1 MARLLIGNIKGPKG
15 DKGDTGATG
24 PQGKQGAQGVQGAK
38 GDVGLPALVMK
49 KSLVGEYPVGSTFT
63 GNVSEW
69 LNRTPLAN
77 EYSTALS
84 GGGKYSIV
92 WQCVSQSGSLFTGKT
107 ISRQSIIGTQ
117 GPAGPQGKQGAQGV
131 QGAKGDV
138 GLPAL
143 VMKKSLVGEY
153 PVGST
158 FTGNVS
164 EWLNRT
170 PLANEYST
178 ALSGGG
184 KYSIVWQCVSQSGS
198 LFTGK
203 TISRQS
209 IIGTQGPTGPQGPEG
224 LKGDKGD
231 KGDVGPAGEGGPTGP
246 QGPKGDTGPAGPTG
260 ATGPTGPQGKQGI
273 QGAQGLQGPQG
284 PTGPQG
290 ASGVTAPTSGFFTL
304 QVDPNGDL
312 YAVYADTTTASAAP
326 VSYDPA
332 TGDLYY
338 MINDGK

>member
-107 ISRQSIIGTQ
+107 ISRESIIGAQ
-117 GPAGPQGKQGAQGV
+117 GPKGAT
-131 QGAKGDV
+131 GA
-138 GLPAL
+138 A
-143 VMKKSLVGEY
+143 
-153 PVGST
+153 
-158 FTGNVS
+158 
-164 EWLNRT
+164 
-170 PLANEYST
+170 
-178 ALSGGG
+178 
-184 KYSIVWQCVSQSGS
+184 
-198 LFTGK
+198 
-203 TISRQS
+203 
-209 IIGTQGPTGPQGPEG
+209 GPTGPQGPEG

-231 KGDVGPAGEGGPTGP
+231 NGMSVSQAFIAAHPVGSLYWTTSTANPGTTYGGTWKECGTTLPGHIY
-246 QGPKGDTGPAGPTG
+246 QR
-260 ATGPTGPQGKQGI
+260 
-273 QGAQGLQGPQG
+273 
-284 PTGPQG
+284 
-290 ASGVTAPTSGFFTL
+290 TA
-304 QVDPNGDL
+304 
-312 YAVYADTTTASAAP
+312 
-326 VSYDPA
+326 
-332 TGDLYY
+332 
-338 MINDGK
+338 

>member
-1 MARLLIGNIKGPKG
+1 MARLLIGNIKGP
-15 DKGDTGATG
+15 
-24 PQGKQGAQGVQGAK
+24 K

-117 GPAGPQGKQGAQGV
+117 
-131 QGAKGDV
+131 
-138 GLPAL
+138 
-143 VMKKSLVGEY
+143 
-153 PVGST
+153 
-158 FTGNVS
+158 
-164 EWLNRT
+164 
-170 PLANEYST
+170 
-178 ALSGGG
+178 
-184 KYSIVWQCVSQSGS
+184 
-198 LFTGK
+198 
-203 TISRQS
+203 
-209 IIGTQGPTGPQGPEG
+209 
-224 LKGDKGD
+224 
-231 KGDVGPAGEGGPTGP
+231 GPTGP

>member
-49 KSLVGEYPVGSTFT
+49 RSLVGEYPVGSTFT
-63 GNVSEW
+63 GNVSEC

-117 GPAGPQGKQGAQGV
+117 GPAGPQG
-131 QGAKGDV
+131 
-138 GLPAL
+138 P
-143 VMKKSLVGEY
+143 
-153 PVGST
+153 
-158 FTGNVS
+158 
-164 EWLNRT
+164 
-170 PLANEYST
+170 
-178 ALSGGG
+178 
-184 KYSIVWQCVSQSGS
+184 
-198 LFTGK
+198 
-203 TISRQS
+203 
-209 IIGTQGPTGPQGPEG
+209 
-224 LKGDKGD
+224 
-231 KGDVGPAGEGGPTGP
+231 KGDVGP
-246 QGPKGDTGPAGPTG
+246 QGDTGPAGPTG

-312 YAVYADTTTASAAP
+312 YAVYADTTTASEAP

>member
-15 DKGDTGATG
+15 DKGDTGAIG

-63 GNVSEW
+63 GNVSEC
-69 LNRTPLAN
+69 LNRTPLVN

-117 GPAGPQGKQGAQGV
+117 GPA
-131 QGAKGDV
+131 
-138 GLPAL
+138 
-143 VMKKSLVGEY
+143 
-153 PVGST
+153 
-158 FTGNVS
+158 
-164 EWLNRT
+164 
-170 PLANEYST
+170 
-178 ALSGGG
+178 
-184 KYSIVWQCVSQSGS
+184 
-198 LFTGK
+198 
-203 TISRQS
+203 
-209 IIGTQGPTGPQGPEG
+209 
-224 LKGDKGD
+224 
-231 KGDVGPAGEGGPTGP
+231 
-246 QGPKGDTGPAGPTG
+246 
-260 ATGPTGPQGKQGI
+260 GPQGKQGI